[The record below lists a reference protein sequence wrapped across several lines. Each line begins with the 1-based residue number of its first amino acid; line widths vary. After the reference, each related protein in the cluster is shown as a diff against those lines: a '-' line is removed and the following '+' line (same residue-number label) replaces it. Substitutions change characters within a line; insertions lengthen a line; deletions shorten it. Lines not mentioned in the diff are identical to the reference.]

1 METCVYPQLSI
12 KDISINISNSLHIPQ
27 NIWRENTTAS
37 QNLFSSLFERNSRYF
52 NKNLTKIFGKN
63 SKNKHSFFGA
73 YFHRYLLSQ
82 VQICNSCLA
91 TKFNT
96 TLLYFFRCR
105 FFIYDH
111 YFESFLS
118 SPCSFCSFHCL
129 FEISNA
135 EIRMQQGNSVM
146 QIISVAS
153 QVKICPKPKHFNSFL
168 LTPTIT
174 TYSQLL
180 YKVCNHF
187 LVLFLQKQ

>member
-1 METCVYPQLSI
+1 METFVYLQLSI
-12 KDISINISNSLHIPQ
+12 KDISINISNSLNVPQ

-37 QNLFSSLFERNSRYF
+37 RNLFGLLFARNSRYF

-82 VQICNSCLA
+82 VQICNSCQA
-91 TKFNT
+91 PKFNT
-96 TLLYFFRCR
+96 LLLYFFRCR

-111 YFESFLS
+111 YFKSFLS
-118 SPCSFCSFHCL
+118 SPCSFCNFYCL
-129 FEISNA
+129 FEISNS

-146 QIISVAS
+146 QFKTVAS

-187 LVLFLQKQ
+187 LVPFLQKQ